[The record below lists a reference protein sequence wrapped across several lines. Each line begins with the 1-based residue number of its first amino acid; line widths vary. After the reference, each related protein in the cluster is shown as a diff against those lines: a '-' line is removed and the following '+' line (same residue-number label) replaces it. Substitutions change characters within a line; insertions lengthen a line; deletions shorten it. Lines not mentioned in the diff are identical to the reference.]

1 MALQRRQV
9 MFLVKFG
16 ALLLLFYVAVS
27 LRPVDTHVI
36 VPFTRGITQ
45 ISGSVLRLLGQKVT
59 VTGTVISGAFAVDIH
74 NGCNGIEAIVFVCAA
89 MFAFDAPILKRL
101 LGALLAAVILQTLNI
116 IRIVT
121 LYLIGLKRPEIFE
134 TAHLAIWQTLMFA
147 AAVFLFL
154 AWTSRVAPRNAP
166 AGA

>member
-9 MFLVKFG
+9 LFLVKFG
-16 ALLLLFYVAVS
+16 VLLLLFYGAVS
-27 LRPVDTHVI
+27 LTSVDSHVI

-45 ISGSVLRLLGQKVT
+45 VSGAMLRLLGQKV
-59 VTGTVISGAFAVDIH
+59 VVQGTIISGAFAVDIH
-74 NGCNGIEAIVFVCAA
+74 NGCNGVEAIVFVCAA
-89 MFAFDAPILKRL
+89 MFAFDAPLVRRL
-101 LGALLAAVILQTLNI
+101 AGVVIASLVLQGLNI
-116 IRIVT
+116 VRIVS

-154 AWTSRVAPRNAP
+154 AWTSRVAPRNA
-166 AGA
+166 AAST

>member
-1 MALQRRQV
+1 

-16 ALLLLFYVAVS
+16 VLLLLFYVAVS
-27 LRPVDTHVI
+27 LRPVDQHVI
-36 VPFTRGITQ
+36 VPFTQGITQ
-45 ISGSVLRLLGQKVT
+45 ISASVLRLLGQKVT

-89 MFAFDAPILKRL
+89 MFAFDAPVAKRL
-101 LGALLAAVILQTLNI
+101 LGAFLAAVILQTLNI

-147 AAVFLFL
+147 AAIFLFL
-154 AWTSRVAPRNAP
+154 AWTSRVAPRNA
-166 AGA
+166 AASA

>member
-9 MFLVKFG
+9 LFLVKFG
-16 ALLLLFYVAVS
+16 ALLLLFYVAVA
-27 LRPVDTHVI
+27 LQPVDQHII
-36 VPFTRGITQ
+36 VPFTKGLTQ
-45 ISGSVLRLLGQKVT
+45 VSGAMLRLLGQSVT
-59 VTGTVISGAFAVDIH
+59 VVGTQIRGKFAVDIH

-89 MFAFDAPILKRL
+89 MFAFDAPWRRRL
-101 LGALLAAVILQTLNI
+101 LGALAAAVILQALNV

-147 AAVFLFL
+147 AAVFLFI

-166 AGA
+166 ASA

>member
-1 MALQRRQV
+1 

-16 ALLLLFYVAVS
+16 VLLLLFYVAVS
-27 LRPVDTHVI
+27 LRPVDQHVI

-45 ISGSVLRLLGQKVT
+45 ISGSALRLLGQKVT

-89 MFAFDAPILKRL
+89 MFAFDAPIAKRL

-154 AWTSRVAPRNAP
+154 AWTSRVAPRNA
-166 AGA
+166 AASA

>member
-1 MALQRRQV
+1 

-27 LRPVDTHVI
+27 LRPVDQHLI
-36 VPFTRGITQ
+36 VPFTQGITQ

-89 MFAFDAPILKRL
+89 MFAFDAPIAKRL

-154 AWTSRVAPRNAP
+154 AWTSRVAPRNAA

>member
-1 MALQRRQV
+1 

-16 ALLLLFYVAVS
+16 VLLLLFYVAVS
-27 LRPVDTHVI
+27 LRPVDQHVI
-36 VPFTRGITQ
+36 VPFTQGITQ
-45 ISGSVLRLLGQKVT
+45 ISASVLRLLGQKVT

-89 MFAFDAPILKRL
+89 MFAFDAPVAKRL
-101 LGALLAAVILQTLNI
+101 LGALLAALILQTLNI
-116 IRIVT
+116 VRIVT

-147 AAVFLFL
+147 AAIFLFL
-154 AWTSRVAPRNAP
+154 AWTSRVAPRNA
-166 AGA
+166 AASA

>member
-1 MALQRRQV
+1 

-16 ALLLLFYVAVS
+16 VLLLLFYVAVS
-27 LRPVDTHVI
+27 LRPVDQHVI
-36 VPFTRGITQ
+36 VPFTQGITQ

-89 MFAFDAPILKRL
+89 MFAFDAPVAKRL

-154 AWTSRVAPRNAP
+154 AWTSRVAPRNA
-166 AGA
+166 AASA

>member
-1 MALQRRQV
+1 

-16 ALLLLFYVAVS
+16 VLLLLFYVAVS
-27 LRPVDTHVI
+27 LRPVDQHVI
-36 VPFTRGITQ
+36 VPFTQGITQ

-89 MFAFDAPILKRL
+89 MFAFDAPVSKRL

-154 AWTSRVAPRNAP
+154 AWTSRVAPRNA
-166 AGA
+166 AASA